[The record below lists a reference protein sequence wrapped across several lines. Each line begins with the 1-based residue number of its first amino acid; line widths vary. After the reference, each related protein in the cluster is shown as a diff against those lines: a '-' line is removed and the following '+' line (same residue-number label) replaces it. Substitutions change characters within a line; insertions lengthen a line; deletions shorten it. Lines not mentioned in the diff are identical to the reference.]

1 MMTLNL
7 DTGKT
12 LWDTRLSQIAN
23 GDATVSK
30 DLVFTT
36 TFDGY
41 LLALARNDGQAVCRK
56 KLPAFTNAP
65 IPIEGDTLVTAASY
79 PGGKGQ
85 IPEVVAFRLGA
96 HGSLAAP
103 QGATVHTGGRGSANG
118 ASVLAANCSSCH
130 TLAGGPSS
138 GRRHRACV
146 RPSTGSKA
154 PRVGRREQEQALSLV
169 ERLAAL
175 MERARREDSR
185 RHRYQAG

>member
-7 DTGKT
+7 DTGKV

-23 GDATVSK
+23 GDATVSN

-65 IPIEGDTLVTAASY
+65 IAIEGDTLVTAASY

-118 ASVLAANCSSCH
+118 ASVFAANCSSCH
-130 TLAGGPSS
+130 TLAAAHANGTVGPNLDQLK
-138 GRRHRACV
+138 
-146 RPSTGSKA
+146 PSTAIVRRQVTNGGGGMPA
-154 PRVGRREQEQALSLV
+154 FGGRLSPAQINAV
-169 ERLAAL
+169 AKDVSSLAG
-175 MERARREDSR
+175 R
-185 RHRYQAG
+185 